1 MIASNI
7 MRHTRNRFLFTL
19 SAALLFA
26 GCADSIVSDDDDQ
39 PIVPVRAK
47 FSDIEQRVFA
57 VSCATAGCHAGNEP
71 ASGLDLSAGR
81 AYAQL
86 VGVTSLNNPSLKRI
100 DPGSSAKSAVIGQ
113 LRRTLSPAM
122 PPNGPIAA
130 SVIDSIAAWIDA
142 GALNN

>member
-1 MIASNI
+1 MKHI
-7 MRHTRNRFLFTL
+7 RVRFLLTL

-26 GCADSIVSDDDDQ
+26 GCADSIVSDGDDQ
-39 PIVPVRAK
+39 PIDPVRAN
-47 FSDIEQRVFA
+47 FTDIEQRVFA

-86 VGVTSLNNPSLKRI
+86 VGVSSLNNPSMKRI
-100 DPGSSAKSAVIGQ
+100 DPGSSATSAVIGQ

-122 PPNGPIAA
+122 PPSGPIAA